1 MQTII
6 HINTVD
12 ERVEVQHVT
21 EKGKVE
27 LTTYGDDTLTLA
39 VGGKRYSANVLLE
52 AVEHIIQV
60 AEKINTNHETSNS
73 GDGTSTNTGQQQ
85 EA

>member
-12 ERVEVQHVT
+12 ERVEVLSVT

-39 VGGKRYSANVLLE
+39 VNGKRYSANVLLE
-52 AVEHIIQV
+52 AMEQIIQV
-60 AEKINTNHETSNS
+60 AEKINTKHETNDSER
-73 GDGTSTNTGQQQ
+73 GTSTSTGQQQ
-85 EA
+85 